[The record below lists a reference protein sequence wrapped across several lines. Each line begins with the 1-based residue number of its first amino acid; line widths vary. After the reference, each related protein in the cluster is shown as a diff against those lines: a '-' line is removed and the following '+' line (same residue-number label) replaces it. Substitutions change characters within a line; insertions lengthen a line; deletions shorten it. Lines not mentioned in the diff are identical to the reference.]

1 MRVLHNTPVNITNEH
16 MGSQW
21 AVYNPTHYLPMYHR
35 GEPIRIY
42 MDEQNTLDLYMEYIQ
57 AFERKDYHAIAD
69 RCRTPFF
76 ASSPS
81 GTTIFG
87 NREELLAGFSLL
99 RNSLDIDGYVGSQL
113 NQLDFTSVAETSGT
127 LLVDFHRVNHEGTPY
142 FHGKALYIFQKR
154 AEKTEI
160 IGIVV
165 LDDSTASSLNE

>member
-1 MRVLHNTPVNITNEH
+1 
-16 MGSQW
+16 
-21 AVYNPTHYLPMYHR
+21 MYQR
-35 GEPIRIY
+35 GEPIGIY

-57 AFERKDYHAIAD
+57 AFERKDYHEIVE

-99 RNSLDIDGYVGSQL
+99 RSSLDMDGYVGSQL
-113 NQLDFTSVAETSGT
+113 NQLDFTSVAETAGT
-127 LLVDFHRVNHEGTPY
+127 LLVDFHRVNQEGKHY
-142 FHGKALYIFQKR
+142 FHGKALYIFQRR
-154 AEKTEI
+154 AKKTEI

-165 LDDSTASSLNE
+165 LDDSAASSWND